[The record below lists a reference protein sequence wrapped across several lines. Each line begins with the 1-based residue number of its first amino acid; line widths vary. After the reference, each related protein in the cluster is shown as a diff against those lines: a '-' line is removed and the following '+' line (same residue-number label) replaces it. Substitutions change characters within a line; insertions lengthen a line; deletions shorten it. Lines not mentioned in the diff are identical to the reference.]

1 MLKATNNEWWYK
13 RVTSFFIS
21 FLRCSFFL
29 TLIFFHL
36 TTERFNS
43 LARHINH
50 GIYFSLKRV
59 FQLLFFVGCIC
70 ELSRP
75 FVHAWRRQF
84 IIIVSLSLEAEA
96 SWDLEPLG
104 PRESTTII
112 PKGAVALEED
122 RAPWKHYPAKMR
134 RARVWR
140 NILVID
146 RIRSCFAIRLLSYAK
161 CFPIAWSESDKI
173 MVGLPKSRCLL
184 SSGIFGQKFTKN
196 SHFWKNLCKRFFD
209 PW

>member
-1 MLKATNNEWWYK
+1 MGFIFHWKEFF
-13 RVTSFFIS
+13 SFF
-21 FLRCSFFL
+21 
-29 TLIFFHL
+29 
-36 TTERFNS
+36 
-43 LARHINH
+43 
-50 GIYFSLKRV
+50 
-59 FQLLFFVGCIC
+59 FVSCIC

-112 PKGAVALEED
+112 PKGAVVALEED

-196 SHFWKNLCKRFFD
+196 SHFWKKPL
-209 PW
+209 